1 MFRSL
6 ARLLR
11 RGGARAVRA
20 PAKIRRRPVR
30 GGQGIPPPVGAPP
43 AHAYAGRLDVAYRPV
58 HDGHP
63 DPGEVVWTWVPY
75 EDDPRIGKDRP
86 VVILGR
92 AIDGSR
98 GELAVVQLSS
108 RPHQGDPRWLG
119 IGSGAWDRQGRASS
133 VRLDRMLA
141 VSPSAVRREG
151 AALPREH
158 FDAVVRG
165 VLAGREHGRR

>member
-1 MFRSL
+1 
-6 ARLLR
+6 
-11 RGGARAVRA
+11 
-20 PAKIRRRPVR
+20 
-30 GGQGIPPPVGAPP
+30 
-43 AHAYAGRLDVAYRPV
+43 
-58 HDGHP
+58 
-63 DPGEVVWTWVPY
+63 VVWTWVPY